1 MLLSLLTA
9 PVLAA
14 DVTEVP
20 PMLRGDISVGY
31 TADLSRG
38 SLVEPV
44 DGTDVTVGKATHEA
58 HIIDVGARFAV
69 APGAALYVNIPTY
82 ALDRWTY
89 KEFNLAGFDP
99 TLELGSMA
107 SGELAAEDLVNSGS
121 GAAGVW
127 LGAQGTPFSEAFAK
141 RGNKSTWLLDVGFR
155 TKDSTNFY
163 TVAAD
168 GTRGAGNGSG
178 AFRLTNAFSTTK
190 GQSEPWLQATWTR
203 QGTTEAGGVLVDSAN
218 QIAVR
223 TGVEVTT
230 FHNPVTEARF
240 SMDFRMG
247 FAYNAWADVPS
258 GTYLPSVMT
267 STEGTLVTMSEYST
281 VSGGLGLYWRMF
293 QYGRVDLF
301 ADATYILP
309 HRVEHPYPVYTG
321 FDTFGVTTGAKL
333 TALIRPP
340 KG

>member
-1 MLLSLLTA
+1 MLLSLLIA
-9 PVLAA
+9 PALAA

-20 PMLRGDISVGY
+20 PLLRGDISVGY
-31 TADLSRG
+31 AADLSRG

-44 DGTDVTVGKATHEA
+44 NGTDVNVGKAIHEA
-58 HIIDVGARFAV
+58 HQIHVGATFGV
-69 APGAALYVNIPTY
+69 APGAAVYIDIPTWIV
-82 ALDRWTY
+82 DRWTY
-89 KEFNLAGFDP
+89 QDASQVVFDP
-99 TLELGSMA
+99 TREVGSMA
-107 SGELAAEDLVNSGS
+107 SGDPLDEDVVLSGS
-121 GAAGVW
+121 GAGGVW
-127 LGAQGTPFSEAFAK
+127 LGARGTPFSEQFAK
-141 RGNKSTWLLDVGFR
+141 RGNRSTWLLDVGFR
-155 TKDSTNFY
+155 TRDSTNFY
-163 TVAAD
+163 TVD
-168 GTRGAGNGSG
+168 GDTRGAGNGSG

-203 QGTTEAGGVLVDSAN
+203 QGTTAVGGLEVDNAN
-218 QIAVR
+218 QLAVR

-230 FHNPVTEARF
+230 FHNPVTDARF
-240 SMDFRMG
+240 AMDFRMG

-258 GTYLPSVMT
+258 GVYLPSVME
-267 STEGTLVTMSEYST
+267 STAGDLVTMSEYST
-281 VSGGLGLYWRMF
+281 VSGGLGLFWQMF

-321 FDTFGVTTGAKL
+321 FDTFGVTAGAKL